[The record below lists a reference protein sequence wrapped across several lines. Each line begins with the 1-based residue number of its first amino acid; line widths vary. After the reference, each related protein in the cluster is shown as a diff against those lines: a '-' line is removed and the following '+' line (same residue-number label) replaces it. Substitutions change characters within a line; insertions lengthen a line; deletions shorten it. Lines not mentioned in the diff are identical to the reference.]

1 VSRRAAAALVAEV
14 ALGVGVLTA
23 GLVAIASSGPD
34 SSAAPAAP
42 ESSAPFTA
50 STGRSPAP
58 IPSLTQP
65 VTTVAAAQPTATTSV
80 ATAASSTTST
90 TSTTTTTV
98 PTTTTAVAPIVTHR
112 ATVDVLAPQPAA
124 APVRVAIPALEV
136 DGPVLLGGVNSEN
149 ELDVPPDARSL
160 VWYRHGPAPGDRGSA
175 VIAGHLNWQGLSG
188 LFAEL
193 AEIPVG
199 AEITVLFDDGGQRS
213 FRVTTVELVPKPAV
227 SVNGVFAR
235 GGARVLRLVTCGGEF
250 DDEVNSYRSN
260 VVVTAVPA

>member
-1 VSRRAAAALVAEV
+1 MA
-14 ALGVGVLTA
+14 A

-34 SSAAPAAP
+34 SSAAPAAT
-42 ESSAPFTA
+42 ELSAPTTA
-50 STGRSPAP
+50 STHPPPAP

-65 VTTVAAAQPTATTSV
+65 ATTVAVAQPTANTSV
-80 ATAASSTTST
+80 STAAANTTST
-90 TSTTTTTV
+90 TSPTTTTPT
-98 PTTTTAVAPIVTHR
+98 TTTTAVAPIVTHR

-124 APVRVAIPALEV
+124 APVRVAIPALHV
-136 DGPVLLGGVNSEN
+136 DGPVLLAGVNSEN

-175 VIAGHLNWQGLSG
+175 VIAGHLNWEGVTG

-199 AEITVLFDDGGQRS
+199 ADITVVFDDGAQRS